1 MAGQGVSFRL
11 ARLGP
16 YPAWSQHGRGGQ
28 SGAGHPTAGPDILL
42 LVNTTAGHDII
53 LVVKRTKQSSYCWR
67 GHYANRKDD
76 KMVLLKIVFDIN
88 LALKQLAMKF
98 VW

>member
-28 SGAGHPTAGPDILL
+28 SGGGHPAPGPDILL
-42 LVNTTAGHDII
+42 VVNTTAGHGIL
-53 LVVKRTKQSSYCWR
+53 LVVKRTKQSSYSLR
-67 GHYANRKDD
+67 EHYASSKDD
-76 KMVLLKIVFDIN
+76 KMVLLKLVVTFI
-88 LALKQLAMKF
+88 
-98 VW
+98 